1 MIHSVLAT
9 LAISTVTVFGAIATA
24 TEKNSQP
31 KQFPQDLS
39 PLVQILRKAGY
50 QVYFAKP
57 PISGAYGAT
66 NARTKKIWIAPI
78 SVDMGIARQTL
89 IHEAVHAAQGCPNG
103 RYEPIGWNVSL
114 PKNIETT
121 IKQILYQKYARKD
134 YAVEKE
140 AFYMQSHP
148 QAFKK
153 ISEAL
158 KQAMLVI
165 WGIRYTASEY

>member
-1 MIHSVLAT
+1 MYNMMRSILAA
-9 LAISTVTVFGAIATA
+9 LSISSITTFGCAAIATD
-24 TEKNSQP
+24 KNNQS
-31 KQFPQDLS
+31 KQFPQNL
-39 PLVQILRKAGY
+39 LAIVQILGNAGY
-50 QVYFAKP
+50 RVYFSKP
-57 PISGAYGAT
+57 PVSGAYGAT
-66 NARTKKIWIAPI
+66 NARKKTIWLAPI

-148 QAFKK
+148 EAFKK
-153 ISEAL
+153 ISAAL
-158 KQAMLVI
+158 KQ
-165 WGIRYTASEY
+165 RC

>member
-1 MIHSVLAT
+1 MMRSILAA
-9 LAISTVTVFGAIATA
+9 LSISSTTVFSSVAIATD
-24 TEKNSQP
+24 KNNQA
-31 KQFPQDLS
+31 KQFPQNLI
-39 PLVQILRKAGY
+39 PIVQILRDAGY
-50 QVYFAKP
+50 RVYFSKP

-66 NARTKKIWIAPI
+66 NAREKKIWIAPI

-103 RYEPIGWNVSL
+103 RYEPIGWNVSI
-114 PKNIETT
+114 PKNVETT

-140 AFYMQSHP
+140 AFYMQNHP

-153 ISEAL
+153 ISAAL
-158 KQAMLVI
+158 KQ
-165 WGIRYTASEY
+165 RC

>member
-1 MIHSVLAT
+1 MFSMIRSIFAALSISSITLFSSV
-9 LAISTVTVFGAIATA
+9 ATA
-24 TEKNSQP
+24 TGKNNQA
-31 KQFPQDLS
+31 KQLPQNLI
-39 PLVQILRKAGY
+39 PIVQVLKDAGY
-50 QVYFAKP
+50 QVYFSKP

-66 NARTKKIWIAPI
+66 NAREKKIWLAPI

-103 RYEPIGWNVSL
+103 SYEPIGWNVSI
-114 PKNIETT
+114 PKNIEIT

-134 YAVEKE
+134 YAIEKE

-158 KQAMLVI
+158 KQ
-165 WGIRYTASEY
+165 RC